1 MYTCIDAKLDIFI
14 QYRQKDNKS
23 VILDKNNVW

>member
-14 QYRQKDNKS
+14 QYWQQDHKS